1 MSMNSLR
8 GAVNWAL
15 MVALVLGAG
24 AVARAQSESENESDG
39 KVVRIGS
46 SDGEKAQPNAIVRG
60 RAVEAQIELP
70 KFWIGLMGGPIEAEH
85 PLRAHVDVPE
95 GEGLLVVDVVAEPAS
110 PASKAG
116 LKKHDILLRAN
127 GVELREMKELVDMVA
142 TAGEKKDEIKLD
154 ILRHN
159 KPETVSLTPE
169 DRPADAPMPQAGGN
183 DGGFGAFNPQGGVDA
198 GQLQD
203 LLKQFGGDFPPQFR
217 SFGNGVIVGGGGAQN
232 GVSISVQ
239 KQDGQPTQVT
249 VKRGDDTWTVS
260 GDDPESLKQLP
271 EDLRPS
277 VERILRGQGGMP
289 LEMPNFEQRLG
300 GQLRD
305 GGLQQRLEQ
314 MEKRIEEMQKRLGE
328 NNAEAN
334 K

>member
-1 MSMNSLR
+1 MSVTSLR

-24 AVARAQSESENESDG
+24 AMAQAQEENESDG

-46 SDGEKAQPNAIVRG
+46 SDGEKAPSNDESG
-60 RAVEAQIELP
+60 RRVFNPQAEMP
-70 KFWIGLMGGPIEAEH
+70 KYWIGLMGGPIETEH
-85 PLRAHVDVPE
+85 PLRAHVELPE

-127 GVELREMKELVDMVA
+127 GVELRDMKELVGMVA
-142 TAGEKKDEIKLD
+142 SEGEKKGQIKLD

-159 KPETVSLTPE
+159 KHETVSITPE
-169 DRPADAPMPQAGGN
+169 DRPANAPMPQPN
-183 DGGFGAFNPQGGVDA
+183 LNFGDNTFNFQGGDPN
-198 GQLQD
+198 QLRD
-203 LLKQFGGDFPPQFR
+203 LFKQFGGEFPPQFR
-217 SFGNGVIVGGGGAQN
+217 NFGNGVIVGGGVPN

-249 VKRGDDTWTVS
+249 VKRGEETWTVS
-260 GDDPESLKQLP
+260 GDDTESLKQVP
-271 EDLRPS
+271 EDLRPM
-277 VERILRGQGGMP
+277 VERILRGNTGMQFNFP
-289 LEMPNFEQRLG
+289 PNFEQRLG
-300 GQLRD
+300 ERFND
-305 GGLQQRLEQ
+305 GGLRERLEQ
-314 MEKRIEEMQKRLGE
+314 MEKRMEEMQKRLGDSQAE
-328 NNAEAN
+328 SNDEAN